1 MHVHRRIAAS
11 LVAAALIAPAA
22 AQAVVSP
29 DDRALYRGSSA
40 AMAPTSQSPDD
51 RPFYRGGSDDLAP
64 GSVSP
69 DDRSFSRSV
78 TVIEPASP
86 PVEVIASSTGFDWGD
101 AAIGS
106 TFGAALVLLLAGGA
120 AIVVTQRRRPLRSA

>member
-1 MHVHRRIAAS
+1 MHLHRRTAAS

-22 AQAVVSP
+22 AQAAFSP

-40 AMAPTSQSPDD
+40 APAPASQSPDD
-51 RPFYRGGSDDLAP
+51 RPFYRGDSDNLAP
-64 GSVSP
+64 SSVSP
-69 DDRSFSRSV
+69 DDRAFSRSV

-86 PVEVIASSTGFDWGD
+86 PVAVIASASGFDWGD

-106 TFGAALVLLLAGGA
+106 TLGAVLVLLAGGA
-120 AIVVTQRRRPLRSA
+120 AVIATQRRRSLRSA